1 MKVITMLPLVLLA
14 AACGDDKVDM
24 KNASVGQVAKEMR
37 NKQADEKF
45 IDPGEWEQTVRLVS
59 IDAPGMPEQ
68 VRTAMQKAMHSA
80 QVHKVCLSPEDAKNP
95 REDFFT
101 GKDESCRYEHFKWGG
116 GKIDLKLICKRPGGN
131 QNMELAGT
139 YAPRGYTMTMT
150 ATSEGGA
157 PQEQMKM
164 VMKVDA
170 KHVGACD
177 PKTASNKADETAK
190 AR

>member
-1 MKVITMLPLVLLA
+1 MRIIITLLPVVLLA

-24 KNASVGQVAKEMR
+24 KNASAEQVAKEMR
-37 NKQADEKF
+37 EKRADEKF
-45 IDPGEWEQTVRLVS
+45 IDPGKWEQTVRLVS
-59 IDAPGMPEQ
+59 IDAPGMPQQ
-68 VRTAMQKAMHSA
+68 VRSAMQKAMQSA
-80 QVHKVCLSPEDAKNP
+80 QVHTVCLSPEDAKSP

-101 GKDESCRYEHFKWGG
+101 GKDDSCHYEHFKWGG
-116 GKIDLKLICKRPGGN
+116 GKIDLKLICKRPSGT

-139 YAPRGYTMTMT
+139 YAPRGYAMTMT

-177 PKTASNKADETAK
+177 PKSPSNKG
-190 AR
+190 